1 MALSIISNQV
11 LLLYFVYLFYRDYQI
26 SYDLLCK
33 GDASLDPEYCYTS
46 PSDLLLY
53 VLFGIAVITIIYP
66 IVILVKVKTIRLS
79 IGIIKLATRPFYTLK
94 QIFFYPLMQLLIG
107 TILLGFLFM
116 VILYTMSTGIIKLIT
131 STNLPGGRAKIIEYT
146 ETEKYYMIYNVIMSV
161 WWISFLIAFSEF
173 VLSAAVSVWYFTRE
187 RSSLYF
193 PLWRGFKLI
202 VRYHMGSVVRG
213 SLLTT
218 LFQVPSFL
226 LENFKS
232 LSALCRY
239 SKPGCTDCMLR
250 SCSCM
255 KCHQKWLRYFTK
267 YSYIFLALFG
277 EGYYEAA
284 RKSYYLI
291 NRNRERIFVPA
302 KAGDF
307 GMLIIKTTIML
318 SGTAIAYTLVLLS
331 EFTPSGQPTSD
342 LVAPTFICLISL
354 LISAYIAQIFGG
366 SMQACINTI
375 IICGACDEEMFTRE
389 QRYMY
394 KELQDYLDQIY
405 EEMTEQQ
412 KENKEMVKMKASK
425 NAYRKG
431 KVVDD
436 TEGTSVMKPLFNQ
449 NNEISA
455 PVKAMNIQDLENDD
469 DNVFALAKP
478 NIVMNT
484 TTKPGNNFLTADYN
498 SKDPFQASFRKNLDS
513 NQSSRNFQFSAL
525 KKTGDNSKINE
536 NPMLISEHPSFIN
549 ANPNDR
555 TKEKDVGNMFAS
567 PNASFANRSRNN
579 ISRGIPENPGLGP
592 NASFFSQKGS
602 FADSQNRNLL
612 DMNSSDRKEPG
623 LNPINEESPIHVYN
637 ENSLEV
643 EGGDGIRPS
652 FQR

>member
-1 MALSIISNQV
+1 
-11 LLLYFVYLFYRDYQI
+11 LFYRAYQI

-46 PSDLLLY
+46 PSNLLLY

-66 IVILVKVKTIRLS
+66 IIILVKVKTIRLS

-94 QIFFYPLMQLLIG
+94 QIFFYPLMQLLLG

-239 SKPGCTDCMLR
+239 SKPGCTDCMLK

-331 EFTPSGQPTSD
+331 DFTPSGQPTSD

-436 TEGTSVMKPLFNQ
+436 NEGTSVMKPLFNQ

-455 PVKAMNIQDLENDD
+455 PVK
-469 DNVFALAKP
+469 
-478 NIVMNT
+478 
-484 TTKPGNNFLTADYN
+484 NFLTADYN
-498 SKDPFQASFRKNLDS
+498 SKDPLQGSFRKNLDS

-525 KKTGDNSKINE
+525 KKPGDTSKINE
-536 NPMLISEHPSFIN
+536 NHMLISEHPSFIN
-549 ANPNDR
+549 VNHND
-555 TKEKDVGNMFAS
+555 KSQDKDAGNMFAS
-567 PNASFANRSRNN
+567 PNASFANRSKNN

-612 DMNSSDRKEPG
+612 DMNSADRREPG
-623 LNPINEESPIHVYN
+623 LDPINEESPIHVYN